1 MVLKSVV
8 LSVQNHH
15 TYLIQ
20 KNVKP
25 VQIKDMFIDI
35 GVRSKEDAENHG
47 IVVGNMIT
55 PYSEFEELAN
65 GKYLTAKAFDNR
77 YGCALAIDV
86 LKDLKM
92 NKSV

>member
-1 MVLKSVV
+1 MPK
-8 LSVQNHH
+8 
-15 TYLIQ
+15 
-20 KNVKP
+20 
-25 VQIKDMFIDI
+25 
-35 GVRSKEDAENHG
+35 NHG
-47 IVVGNMIT
+47 IEVGNMIT

-86 LKDLKM
+86 LKDLKT